1 MTAAAMRRLQM
12 SLPNKGQRNKHIES
26 KYLLKKG
33 VKIKHLTKGGK
44 HWRNG
49 GSSAEMG
56 GGGGEG

>member
-1 MTAAAMRRLQM
+1 M